1 RRKTV
6 KLRVWHVRSR
16 IVDKVVGALD
26 SSGPA
31 VNLDVGFADKAA
43 AALCSC
49 DGKNA
54 VGGNERAPV
63 EFHHQVGNAVLIC
76 VVERRRPIEGRL
88 TVQPDA
94 ARVDIDCR
102 SVGQLDPDGEVL
114 LGSTALKVANDL
126 FVLDDIRISPY
137 CRGIAGLVC
146 VADARQ
152 AEDDET

>member
-1 RRKTV
+1 V
-6 KLRVWHVRSR
+6 KLRVRHVRSR

-31 VNLDVGFADKAA
+31 VNLDAGFADKAA

-63 EFHHQVGNAVLIC
+63 EFHHQVRNPVLIC
-76 VVERRRPIEGRL
+76 VVEPRRPIEGRL

-102 SVGQLDPDGEVL
+102 SVGQLDPDGEVR
-114 LGSTALKVANDL
+114 LGSTALTVANDFCIIADL
-126 FVLDDIRISPY
+126 TVSPY
-137 CRGIAGLVC
+137 R
-146 VADARQ
+146 
-152 AEDDET
+152 